1 MMTEPRQQRAVK
13 TREAIVYA
21 AAHVFDECGYS
32 GASISKIMDHAGVTQ
47 GGMYFHFKSK
57 QELARVVMEKQQE
70 FVAFPVGEASLQRL
84 IDLTF
89 FMAHALQTNV
99 LVRASVRLAVEQ
111 GEFGKPD
118 PTAYHEWVDQLCFFL
133 YAARERGELLDEVDE
148 REFAILLTGAFAGMQ
163 IYSNIATGRE
173 DLNERLVAWWKYTLP
188 ALAPAHVQAALVMRP
203 YSREQAA

>member
-1 MMTEPRQQRAVK
+1 MTEPRQQRAVK

-21 AAHVFDECGYS
+21 AATIFDECGYS

-57 QELARVVMEKQQE
+57 QELAKEVMAKQQE
-70 FVAFPVGEASLQRL
+70 FVDFPVGEPSLQRL

-118 PTAYHEWVDQLCFFL
+118 ATAYHEWVGQLSSFL
-133 YAARERGELLDEVDE
+133 YAARDRGELLDDVDE
-148 REFAILLTGAFAGMQ
+148 RQFATLLTGAFTGVQ
-163 IYSNIATGRE
+163 IYSNIATGRA
-173 DLNERLVAWWKYTLP
+173 DLNERLVAMWQYTLP
-188 ALAPAHVQAALVMRP
+188 ALAPPHVRAKLVLKPYEQRSAA
-203 YSREQAA
+203 

>member
-1 MMTEPRQQRAVK
+1 MTEPRQQRAVK
-13 TREAIVYA
+13 TREAIIYA

-32 GASISKIMDHAGVTQ
+32 GASISKIMDRAGVTQ

-57 QELARVVMEKQQE
+57 QELARVVMAKQQE
-70 FVAFPVGEASLQRL
+70 FVAFNVGQPGLQRL

-118 PTAYHEWVDQLCFFL
+118 ATAYHEWVDQLSVFL
-133 YAARERGELLDEVDE
+133 YAARERGELLDDVDE
-148 REFAILLTGAFAGMQ
+148 REFATLLTGAFAGVQ

-173 DLNERLVAWWKYTLP
+173 DLIERLISMWKYTLP
-188 ALAPAHVQAALVMRP
+188 ALAPAHVRERLVLRP
-203 YSREQAA
+203 YAREQAA